1 MSETSLNLG
10 IGVGGTGFAAFLAPF
25 APDAAFLAGV
35 FTAAW
40 MARQLWLSF
49 KTKK

>member
-1 MSETSLNLG
+1 MNDGALNLG
-10 IGVGGTGFAAFLAPF
+10 IGVTGTGFAAILADI
-25 APDAAFLAGV
+25 APDAAALAGL

-49 KTKK
+49 RPKK